1 MKNIEVNVDENM
13 AVISVNPKLYALE
26 VIYAAA
32 YVLIDKAYFI
42 LDGNPKE
49 EIKVLM
55 KPKSKMGGEEINEL
69 ALKFYNELVNYSVY
83 VMQAAKNQAV
93 REAIIKR
100 AFATNIGGSADDPEA
115 EIKNYPKDLKDK
127 AMEVQIKEK
136 GLYIDDPKGIA
147 KPWTPK
153 KECPAPVS
161 EKDDCKR
168 K

>member
-1 MKNIEVNVDENM
+1 MKNIEVDSEENM
-13 AVISVNPKLYALE
+13 AIISVNPKLYALE

-42 LDGNPKE
+42 LDGNPEE

-55 KPKSKMGGEEINEL
+55 KPKSKMSNEEINEL
-69 ALKFYNELVNYSVY
+69 ALKFHDELVNYSVY

-100 AFATNIGGSADDPEA
+100 AFATNIGGSADDIEV

-127 AMEVQIKEK
+127 AKAVQIKEK
-136 GLYIDDPKGIA
+136 DLYIEDPKGIA

-153 KECPAPVS
+153 KERPAGS
-161 EKDDCKR
+161 EKDGSKR